1 MGKTK
6 FYGVAGEIDLA
17 TIAKEERDNIATAHN
32 ERGSEKN
39 VSLQVKESIRT
50 RLRKLHADKDITI
63 QKFVEDSLD
72 KSLAKYGY

>member
-6 FYGVAGEIDLA
+6 FSSAAGISDLA
-17 TIAKEERDNIATAHN
+17 AIAKGERDNISVAPN
-32 ERGSEKN
+32 DNVNEKN

-72 KSLAKYGY
+72 KSLTKHGY